1 MNKKIVLALVILAVL
16 AASFGAFLV
25 LRPTFEEV
33 ELKYDDG
40 RPDGS
45 QGLGGEGQ
53 GYLVEFWS
61 PAASLTVTK
70 VRMFGKLSGS
80 GYENRTFD
88 VLIWDK
94 DQKELY
100 SGSFAQT
107 KFSLSSGWVDITI
120 PQKVVV
126 GDNFNVVVITNT
138 PREGGVYLHFDS
150 SVKNEHSGLVRS
162 WEKKDWYLEGIPEA
176 KTNWMIR
183 VVGTIKK

>member
-1 MNKKIVLALVILAVL
+1 
-16 AASFGAFLV
+16 
-25 LRPTFEEV
+25 
-33 ELKYDDG
+33 
-40 RPDGS
+40 
-45 QGLGGEGQ
+45 
-53 GYLVEFWS
+53 
-61 PAASLTVTK
+61 
-70 VRMFGKLSGS
+70 MFGKLVGS

-100 SGSFAQT
+100 SGSFSHT

-126 GDNFNVVVITNT
+126 GDNFKVVVITNT

-162 WEKKDWYLEGIPEA
+162 WEEKDWYLEGIQEA
-176 KTNWMIR
+176 KTSWMIR